1 MAGGASFLAQ
11 VETYALKLE
20 LVQVPRWLRFIC
32 LGVWALAGST
42 SVSRVARDPRSSA
55 LWIAS
60 YVGFGVLF
68 WLGTD
73 RRASRSRKITCLVG
87 EAIFAGVVTYIG
99 LPAFEG
105 AGFALVAAQ
114 LPLTLPVWASVAW
127 AIAQGAVLWFILPR
141 EYNWIEIAKSVGSY
155 LGFATLAVALVR
167 FFDSERRARVELAR
181 AGERVRIARE
191 LHDVLGHHL
200 AALTIQLDLARRKT
214 EGDARAPLNEAYGVA
229 QRMLADV
236 RGTVSQ
242 MRADRYDLRGALD
255 ALVKAVPEP
264 PIELAMQAGLE
275 VSDAACAH
283 VALRCIQEAITNTV
297 KHARAKS
304 VRVALAREGTDLMVT
319 IEDDGVT
326 AGDLRIGNGLRGMRE
341 RIEELGGDLDVESV
355 AGRGTMVRARLPV
368 ADAPKAGAS

>member
-1 MAGGASFLAQ
+1 
-11 VETYALKLE
+11 
-20 LVQVPRWLRFIC
+20 
-32 LGVWALAGST
+32 
-42 SVSRVARDPRSSA
+42 
-55 LWIAS
+55 
-60 YVGFGVLF
+60 
-68 WLGTD
+68 
-73 RRASRSRKITCLVG
+73 
-87 EAIFAGVVTYIG
+87 
-99 LPAFEG
+99 
-105 AGFALVAAQ
+105 
-114 LPLTLPVWASVAW
+114 
-127 AIAQGAVLWFILPR
+127 VLWFILPR

-236 RGTVSQ
+236 RGTVSR

-264 PIELAMQAGLE
+264 SIELAMPAGLE

-319 IEDDGVT
+319 IEDDGVA
-326 AGDLRIGNGLRGMRE
+326 AGPIRIGNGLRGMRE
-341 RIEELGGDLDVESV
+341 RIEELGGDLEVESV
-355 AGRGTMVRARLPV
+355 AGRGTLVRARLPV
-368 ADAPKAGAS
+368 ADPPQPSGAQAAGAS

>member
-1 MAGGASFLAQ
+1 MARALQLRARMAGGGRIDH
-11 VETYALKLE
+11 
-20 LVQVPRWLRFIC
+20 VQIPRWLRFIC
-32 LGVWALAGST
+32 LGVWLLAGST
-42 SVSRVARDPRSSA
+42 SVPRLVHDPRA
-55 LWIAS
+55 GAVWLLA
-60 YVGFGVLF
+60 YVAFAALF
-68 WLGTD
+68 WIGTD
-73 RRASRSRKITCLVG
+73 RRTSRSQKISCLVG
-87 EAIFAGVVTYIG
+87 EGVLAALLVYLG
-99 LPAFEG
+99 MPAFEG
-105 AGFALVAAQ
+105 APFALVAAQ
-114 LPLTLPVWASVAW
+114 LPLTLPVWATVAW
-127 AIAQGAVLWFILPR
+127 SLAQGAVLWFLLPR
-141 EYNWIEIAKSVGSY
+141 DYNWIEIAKSVLSY

-200 AALTIQLDLARRKT
+200 AAMTIQLDLARRKT
-214 EGDARAPLNEAYGVA
+214 EGDARAPLNEAYSTA

-242 MRADRYDLRGALD
+242 MRGDRYDLRKALD

-264 PIELAMQAGLE
+264 PIDVSMPQGLD

-297 KHARAKS
+297 KHARAKN
-304 VRVALAREGTDLMVT
+304 VRVALSREGGDLMIT
-319 IEDDGVT
+319 IEDDGKG
-326 AGDLRIGNGLRGMRE
+326 ADDIQIGNGLRGMRE

-368 ADAPKAGAS
+368 SEGAS